1 MGWLFMTLAG
11 MGKHPTPKAYLDNQ
25 LNYEPTTDRP
35 GLILHASALIERVY
49 YGAIS
54 STERPDTISAVICLT
69 KWNPRAADNM
79 VFGYKDMDENSG
91 PYNYGCPARILD
103 LLTPTNH
110 PHATEWRSKCRAA
123 ITLTSRPKPAPGDR
137 IRLGEPVTFSDG
149 ITEQIF
155 HIATQRGKQIICR
168 SCDNIRVTLPGLM
181 KTSWQLIKP
190 ALATSQH

>member
-35 GLILHASALIERVY
+35 GLILPASAMIERVY

-137 IRLGEPVTFSDG
+137 IRLTTPGGGGYGDPREREAWRIEEDLREGYVSDAS
-149 ITEQIF
+149 
-155 HIATQRGKQIICR
+155 ATRDYDR
-168 SCDNIRVTLPGLM
+168 H
-181 KTSWQLIKP
+181 
-190 ALATSQH
+190 A